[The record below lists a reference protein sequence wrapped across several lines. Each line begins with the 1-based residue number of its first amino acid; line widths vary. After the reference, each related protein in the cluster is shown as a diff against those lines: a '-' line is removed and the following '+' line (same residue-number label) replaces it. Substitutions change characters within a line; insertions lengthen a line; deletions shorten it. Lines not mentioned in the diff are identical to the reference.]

1 MMKTLFFTLFFLTL
15 IMKMT
20 AQIPSCDGKRYRDFV
35 FGTFDSVVNVQYG
48 LNTTMNHVPQPLTLD
63 VYYPHSDSATSR
75 PLIIFIH
82 GGAFIYGDKQEV
94 RSLCILFAL
103 KGFITAS
110 INYRL
115 IDVPIVDSVTVTDA
129 IVKAMSDAKAAI
141 RFFVEDANTQNLFRT
156 DTNYI
161 FISGISAGGIIATH
175 VAYLDT
181 TDNIP
186 SYMMNLINQN
196 GGFRGNSSSNTSY
209 TTPIK
214 GVINYSGA
222 LLREDFISEGE
233 PALYS
238 VHDQLD
244 TIVPC
249 FHGFSFT
256 THCIVSC
263 DGSCA
268 MQAEANFKGVTNAI
282 FLNPGYGHCAYFHDV
297 QLTDTV
303 IQRTADFLYEL
314 ICNPVVAVPLHLNDR
329 RKMGL
334 FPNPA
339 DETINIVCPA
349 AMSNDGIIRLFNAMG
364 VLLKEVPANP
374 SVQIN
379 ISGLPKGLYGVQ
391 CYPYVEQFQ
400 FFIKM

>member
-1 MMKTLFFTLFFLTL
+1 MKPIVLSIFLFTGTLTVS
-15 IMKMT
+15 
-20 AQIPSCDGKRYRDFV
+20 AQIPSCDGNRYRDFV
-35 FGTFDSVVNVQYG
+35 FSTFDSVVNVQYG
-48 LNTTMNHVPQPLTLD
+48 FNTTMNNVPQTLFLD
-63 VYYPHSDSATSR
+63 IYHPHEDSVSTR
-75 PLIIFIH
+75 PLIIFMH
-82 GGAFIYGDKQEV
+82 GGAFFYGDKQEA
-94 RSLCILFAL
+94 RNLCILFAL
-103 KGFITAS
+103 KGYVTAS

-115 IDVPIVDSVTVTDA
+115 IDVPVVDSVTVTEA
-129 IVKAMSDAKAAI
+129 IVKAMGDAKAAI

-156 DTNYI
+156 DTNFI
-161 FISGISAGGIIATH
+161 FISGISAGGIIASH

-181 TDNIP
+181 TDVIP

-196 GGFRGNSSSNTSY
+196 GGFKGNSSNNTFY

-214 GVINYSGA
+214 GVVNFSGA
-222 LLREDFISEGE
+222 LLRKEFISEDE

-244 TIVPC
+244 TVVPC

-256 THCIVSC
+256 THCMVCC

-268 MQAEANFKGVTNAI
+268 MQSEANFKGVTNEI

-314 ICNPVVAVPLHLNDR
+314 ICGSVVSIPPRFSLKSKLE
-329 RKMGL
+329 L

-339 DETINIVCPA
+339 TETIHIVCPLF
-349 AMSNDGIIRLFNAMG
+349 MNCGGTIRLYNAMG
-364 VLLKEVPANP
+364 VLLQEVPANP

-391 CYPYVEQFQ
+391 CYPYVERFQ